1 MVQQTKRI
9 SKLENLGILNEMFT
23 QGLEELKQVV
33 KNTLEYLGYQILTL
47 K

>member
-1 MVQQTKRI
+1 MVQQTKKI

-33 KNTLEYLGYQILTL
+33 KYIRIFGGTRYSL
-47 K
+47 